1 MSLTELPVDEVSFL
15 LRFDRRARRTTV
27 LRFTDPVEAEAAYD
41 RAERELGRD
50 PNVELVLVT
59 ADSLQTVQVTHAS
72 YFTGQTVELV
82 N

>member
-1 MSLTELPVDEVSFL
+1 MSLTEIPVDELSFL
-15 LRFDRRARRTTV
+15 LRFDRRRRQTTV
-27 LRFTDPVEAEAAYD
+27 IRFTDPVEAEAAYD

-59 ADSLQTVQVTHAS
+59 AEDLETIQVTHAS